1 MASFWGPNLVVSPI
15 LCLLKYSLDWIA
27 IMSARVQGRSSWV
40 KRTGASREEQCTH
53 VRPWVCNPGMLQLAL
68 TGYPAQMCIC
78 GMAYRKYLVYPY
90 LCIRRTY
97 RRGRTLRHP
106 WSACINNQAQGTASG
121 LLALPGNACSAG
133 MGLTLRLEAKRR
145 CLRAKLDEVK
155 KWHNCASC
163 ICSLQSR
170 VASP

>member
-1 MASFWGPNLVVSPI
+1 MFKVVQVG
-15 LCLLKYSLDWIA
+15 LKEQVRLGKNNARTYVHGFA
-27 IMSARVQGRSSWV
+27 IR
-40 KRTGASREEQCTH
+40 
-53 VRPWVCNPGMLQLAL
+53 GMLQLAL